1 MRVPERG
8 SNETESGTARVTA
21 SVTMTRS
28 IGEEMRL
35 TMLRTTK
42 EADPKSFVT
51 TSVGT

>member
-8 SNETESGTARVTA
+8 SNETGTARVTA

-35 TMLRTTK
+35 TMLRTK